1 MHKIRKNRG
10 LRGKPPTFYR
20 VLIFA
25 FRSSRSD
32 LGDLDLDLVT
42 ALIGANDAVDDRLV
56 VNDLR

>member
-1 MHKIRKNRG
+1 MLKIRKVG
-10 LRGKPPTFYR
+10 GFRGKPPTFYR
-20 VLIFA
+20 VLIFV

-42 ALIGANDAVDDRLV
+42 ALIGANDTVDDRLV